1 MTLNLRYNYKQ
12 VSIERK
18 NIMSEQTE
26 LLERPYINIVN
37 VIWSFDRET
46 SQVNMLLVK
55 RANEPEKG
63 AWAMPETYLRTEE
76 SADAAALRL
85 VREKIGLNLSAIH
98 TEQLATFTNPMRSGR
113 GRDRILSLAYMTFL
127 PEMPPL
133 KAGYGATDARWFA
146 FSAEDGHYVV
156 RNGALH
162 FKASEATSQAK
173 YYENAEYDPK
183 THLAFD
189 YDWIFKVACERIRN
203 KLNYRPNVL
212 LVLGSTFTMR
222 EARCVYAPFL
232 MKKVDAID
240 NSNFRKTHMHLLKEI
255 GTETVQKRPGRPAKI
270 YALKSVEDD
279 ESCKT
284 K

>member
-1 MTLNLRYNYKQ
+1 
-12 VSIERK
+12 
-18 NIMSEQTE
+18 MSEQTE

-37 VIWSFDRET
+37 VIWSFDREIN
-46 SQVNMLLVK
+46 QVNMLLVK

-76 SADAAALRL
+76 SADAAA
-85 VREKIGLNLSAIH
+85 
-98 TEQLATFTNPMRSGR
+98 FTNPMRSGR

-212 LVLGSTFTMR
+212 LVLGSTFTHR
-222 EARCVYAPFL
+222 F
-232 MKKVDAID
+232 
-240 NSNFRKTHMHLLKEI
+240 
-255 GTETVQKRPGRPAKI
+255 
-270 YALKSVEDD
+270 
-279 ESCKT
+279 
-284 K
+284 

>member
-1 MTLNLRYNYKQ
+1 MRQRLGWFA
-12 VSIERK
+12 K
-18 NIMSEQTE
+18 N
-26 LLERPYINIVN
+26 
-37 VIWSFDRET
+37 
-46 SQVNMLLVK
+46 
-55 RANEPEKG
+55 
-63 AWAMPETYLRTEE
+63 RTESVCDPYRTVGDFHE
-76 SADAAALRL
+76 SDAFR
-85 VREKIGLNLSAIH
+85 
-98 TEQLATFTNPMRSGR
+98 P

-173 YYENAEYDPK
+173 YYENAEYDPE

-232 MKKVDAID
+232 MKKSTKSTIPT
-240 NSNFRKTHMHLLKEI
+240 SE
-255 GTETVQKRPGRPAKI
+255 KRI
-270 YALKSVEDD
+270 
-279 ESCKT
+279 CIC
-284 K
+284 